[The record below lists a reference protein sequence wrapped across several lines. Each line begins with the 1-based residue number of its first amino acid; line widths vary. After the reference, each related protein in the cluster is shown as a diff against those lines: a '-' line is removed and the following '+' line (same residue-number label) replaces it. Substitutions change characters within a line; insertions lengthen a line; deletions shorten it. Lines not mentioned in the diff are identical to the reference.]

1 MPTAALRP
9 FGKPLMAPANSCRR
23 YHHSKR
29 ERAGHI
35 DAYRIYPLC
44 GVHLGDCQ
52 QPKWHS
58 DHDLNHRRVLGT
70 LRDPHANCRRCDG
83 RRQADLGPGFDLQM
97 EETVSLSADG
107 RICRSGSRSST
118 ARSPRT
124 SPGSM
129 ASHTAQ
135 GLSRLPEKPM
145 RRTCS
150 FGFLKAMTPGSLRQ
164 AAACREAGCSGS
176 VWRGPFMA
184 IRFS

>member
-1 MPTAALRP
+1 MSNSATASNQSGTPTTTSTTGVSSERFETLTRTADGA
-9 FGKPLMAPANSCRR
+9 MA
-23 YHHSKR
+23 
-29 ERAGHI
+29 
-35 DAYRIYPLC
+35 D
-44 GVHLGDCQ
+44 VTQ
-52 QPKWHS
+52 
-58 DHDLNHRRVLGT
+58 T
-70 LRDPHANCRRCDG
+70 F
-83 RRQADLGPGFDLQM
+83 GPGFDLQM